1 MSKWKSEEYLR
12 PTLTVARD
20 LLGKYLVRNLNGELL
35 IGRISETEA
44 YIAVGDKAC
53 HAYNYKR
60 TPRTETMFAAGGTA
74 YIYLIY
80 GMHACLNLVTEPEGE
95 PCAVLI
101 RGIQPRSDSDGF
113 ASRRFGRSYAEL
125 TPYQRKNL
133 LNGPGK
139 VCQGISLTTAHNGTS
154 LLDDILFVCD
164 DLTDLGLTPFPGDEL
179 PLNIKTGKRIGVEYA
194 EECADYLWRFY
205 L

>member
-1 MSKWKSEEYLR
+1 MAKWTTEDYLR

-20 LLGKYLVRNLNGELL
+20 LLGKYLVRVWNGERLV
-35 IGRISETEA
+35 GRISETEA
-44 YIAVGDKAC
+44 YVAAGDKAC

-60 TPRTETMFAAGGTA
+60 TPRTETMFAVGGTA

-101 RGIQPRSDSDGF
+101 RGIRPRSDRDAFSR
-113 ASRRFGRSYAEL
+113 RRFGCSYGEM

-139 VCQGISLTTAHNGTS
+139 VCQGLSLTTAHNGLS
-154 LLDDILFVCD
+154 LLGDKLFVCD
-164 DLTDLGLTPFPGDEL
+164 SLSDAGLPPFPGDEA
-179 PLNIKTGKRIGVEYA
+179 PPYIKTGKRIGVEYA